1 MPDFIYGLA
10 VIPEVAEVLGSR
22 YLESQLE
29 KGKFAFL
36 TGDPR

>member
-1 MPDFIYGLA
+1 MPNSIYGFA
-10 VIPEVAEVLGSR
+10 VIPEVAEVLGSH
-22 YLESQLE
+22 YLESPVE